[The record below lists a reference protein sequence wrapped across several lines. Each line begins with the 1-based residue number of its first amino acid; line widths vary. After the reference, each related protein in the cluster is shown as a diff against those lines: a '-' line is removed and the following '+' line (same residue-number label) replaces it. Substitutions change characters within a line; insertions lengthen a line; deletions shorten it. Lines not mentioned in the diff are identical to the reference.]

1 MRESRE
7 SDGAK
12 LRPEDVAFLER
23 AWLAWHSMPRQANGK
38 PPSWRSIELEHNLAE
53 GTFSKMFKGHR
64 REHGLAM
71 YERLARALRTEV
83 LWLVHGVGTPPTASG
98 PVPPRDEPVE
108 RSSVE
113 RVLTVFRHGLLRAGV
128 PLPAVRAAVGAAG
141 ENLHAFGVAQ
151 GPELPEDVAKGA
163 ASAFARANGVPDVVI
178 DQATSLPAP
187 PTWTAEQWYTRIKSI
202 AAERQ

>member
-1 MRESRE
+1 MDGRES
-7 SDGAK
+7 SGAK

-23 AWLAWHSMPRQANGK
+23 AWLAWHSMPRRASGK

-83 LWLVHGVGTPPTASG
+83 LWLVHGIGMAPKPSG

-108 RSSVE
+108 RSTVE
-113 RVLTVFRHGLLRAGV
+113 RALTVFRHGLMKGGV
-128 PLPAVRAAVGAAG
+128 PLSAVRATVAAAG
-141 ENLHAFGVAQ
+141 ERLHAFGVAQ
-151 GPELPEDVAKGA
+151 GPEQPEDVAKGA
-163 ASAFARANGVPDVVI
+163 AAAFARANGVPDVVI